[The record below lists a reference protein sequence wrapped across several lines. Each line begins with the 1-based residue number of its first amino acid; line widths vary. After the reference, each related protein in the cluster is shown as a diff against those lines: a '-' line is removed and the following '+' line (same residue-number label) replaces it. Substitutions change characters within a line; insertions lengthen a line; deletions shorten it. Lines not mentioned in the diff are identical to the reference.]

1 MKESTELFVALF
13 KTVNSIVLAAA
24 DKKIDANDIGLIIPL
39 IISWQAAIKDLTFAQ
54 EASNAT
60 ATDIETMFNTAAK
73 ELNALPAD
81 VRYAVINIAKGGY
94 IGYWLAARKG
104 FEAGYSAAIAAANVR

>member
-1 MKESTELFVALF
+1 MKESTELFIALF

-24 DKKIDANDIGLIIPL
+24 DKKIDEKDIGLIIPL

-54 EASNAT
+54 EAAKAT
-60 ATDIETMFNTAAK
+60 STDIETMFNTSSK

-81 VRYAVINIAKGGY
+81 VRYAVVEITKAGY

-104 FEAGYSAAIAAANVR
+104 YEAGYSAAIAAANVR